1 MSQNSKIDRR
11 CKLTDDDVQLILS
24 LDNERHLMR
33 QRMKALTVDAI
44 CDKFGIS
51 HSYYY
56 NLINGDNRRNFTG
69 AYHG

>member
-11 CKLTDDDVQLILS
+11 CKLSDDDVKLILS

-33 QRMKALTVDAI
+33 KRMKALTVDAI

-56 NLINGDNRRNFTG
+56 NLINGDNRSG
-69 AYHG
+69 VYHG